1 VKRALSLIAGA
12 CLSFASAHAPAF
24 VFADGAAA
32 ECRVGDR
39 VVLEVDAAPDSTLV
53 QRGHVAITEPVGS
66 GYRIEWNV
74 KKLASL
80 PGAVHD
86 LLFFHECAHAQ
97 VPTTNELRANC
108 VGLQLMRAAG
118 RAGFAVESR
127 LAAYYGAG
135 NDFWA
140 KTLACA
146 NAEAG
151 PARPPG

>member
-1 VKRALSLIAGA
+1 VNRVLPLVAGAWLSL
-12 CLSFASAHAPAF
+12 ASGHALAF
-24 VFADGAAA
+24 VFSDGASA
-32 ECRVGDR
+32 ECKVGDLA
-39 VVLEVDAAPDSTLV
+39 VLEVDAAPDSKLV
-53 QRGHVAITEPVGS
+53 QRGHVAMTEPAGS
-66 GYRIEWNV
+66 GYRIQWNA

-97 VPTTNELRANC
+97 LPTTNELRANC
-108 VGLQLMRAAG
+108 VGLQMMRVAG

-127 LAAYYGAG
+127 LAAYYGAD
-135 NDFWA
+135 NDFWV

-146 NAEAG
+146 NAEAV